1 MSAMPTLR
9 AHTLLVGG
17 DDRPPVILVH
27 GAANS
32 GRVWTFWQDEL
43 AGHGWSSHA
52 IDLRGHGAS
61 AAADLGI
68 TRMADY
74 ADDVIA
80 FARTLRQAPVLVGWS
95 MGGLVAMMAA
105 MLCHARACVGLAPS
119 TPARAFDASVALRTG
134 VFGPEE
140 YGIAGRDPDRQP
152 SMADLDREERIMAL
166 ESLGLE
172 SRIARDERKAG
183 IVIAAAPCPVL
194 VVTGTADTQWPR
206 KRYDDLPFSADHFEA
221 DGVTHW
227 GLVLNRRVLPRIGS
241 VVSSWLE
248 KSSRLPK

>member
-1 MSAMPTLR
+1 MSATPTSR

-32 GRVWTFWQDEL
+32 GCVRTFWRDEL
-43 AGHGWSSHA
+43 ARHGWSSHA

-80 FARTLRQAPVLVGWS
+80 FARTLRQAPVVVGWS

-105 MLCHARACVGLAPS
+105 MLRNAWACVGLAPS
-119 TPARAFDASVALRTG
+119 TSARVFDASVALRIG

-140 YGIAGRDPDRQP
+140 YV
-152 SMADLDREERIMAL
+152 M
-166 ESLGLE
+166 E
-172 SRIARDERKAG
+172 SRMVRDERKAG
-183 IVIAAAPCPVL
+183 IVIARRPVPDA
-194 VVTGTADTQWPR
+194 GRHRHGRHA
-206 KRYDDLPFSADHFEA
+206 E
-221 DGVTHW
+221 
-227 GLVLNRRVLPRIGS
+227 
-241 VVSSWLE
+241 
-248 KSSRLPK
+248 

>member
-1 MSAMPTLR
+1 M
-9 AHTLLVGG
+9 
-17 DDRPPVILVH
+17 ILVH

-43 AGHGWSSHA
+43 ARHGWSSHA
-52 IDLRGHGAS
+52 IDLRGHGTS
-61 AAADLGI
+61 AAADLAI

-105 MLCHARACVGLAPS
+105 MPCNARACVGLAPS

-140 YGIAGRDPDRQP
+140 YGITGRDPDRQP
-152 SMADLDREERIMAL
+152 SMAERY
-166 ESLGLE
+166 
-172 SRIARDERKAG
+172 D
-183 IVIAAAPCPVL
+183 
-194 VVTGTADTQWPR
+194 
-206 KRYDDLPFSADHFEA
+206 DDLPFSADHFEA
-221 DGVTHW
+221 DGATHW
-227 GLVLNRRVLPRIGS
+227 GLVLNRRVVPRIGS

-248 KSSRLPK
+248 KNSRLPK